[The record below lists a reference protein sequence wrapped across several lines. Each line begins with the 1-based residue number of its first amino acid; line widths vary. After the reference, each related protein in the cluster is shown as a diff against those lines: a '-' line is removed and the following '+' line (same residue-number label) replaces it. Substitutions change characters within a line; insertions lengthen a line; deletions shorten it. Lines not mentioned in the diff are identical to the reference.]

1 MDEIFKVMGIS
12 SSLALICVAFF
23 SALGFSLI
31 LVPVFR
37 KLALAANI
45 LDRPGGR
52 KEHSEATPLLGG
64 VALFVACLL
73 SLLVLVWLESV
84 LREGKGL
91 ELRLREEMSFIFLG
105 SVIIFI
111 TGLVDDFVGER
122 LPFYYK
128 LIGQIIG
135 SSAAI
140 AVLYYEQLVRLISG
154 GVPFADYIY
163 LLVAMGWMLT
173 VINSFN
179 FSDNINGL
187 STGLAV
193 IAVLTAIIYLGSQVN
208 TRHVLLGLILAG
220 TMLGFIPYNFPKA
233 RIFLGDAGSMFI
245 GYWVGVFLWPLTA
258 GFFDGTRPLFG
269 LDQLIPAVLVMGV
282 PIYDAAFVVV
292 MRWREK
298 RPIYLGDNKH
308 LSHRLVRCGFSR
320 TESTLILWGVA
331 LIVAGIGAMSI
342 GADYYVRYMALFIA
356 LSILLIITVLIVK
369 KEKKTAVLQ
378 LQDADSKKRVQH
390 GSRRIRA
397 DVSS

>member
-1 MDEIFKVMGIS
+1 M
-12 SSLALICVAFF
+12 ALLCAAFF

-31 LVPVFR
+31 LVPLFR
-37 KLALAANI
+37 KLALAAKI

-52 KEHSEATPLLGG
+52 KEHTEATPLLGG

-73 SLLVLVWLESV
+73 SLMVIVWLEGI

-91 ELRLREEMSFIFLG
+91 ELRFKEEMSFIFLG

-135 SSAAI
+135 ASAAI
-140 AVLYYEQLVRLISG
+140 AVLYYEQLMRLISG
-154 GVPFADYIY
+154 GVPFADYVY

-208 TRHVLLGLILAG
+208 TRHVLLGLILSG

-245 GYWVGVFLWPLTA
+245 GYWVGVILWPLTA

-269 LDQLIPAVLVMGV
+269 LDQLIPPVLVMSV

-369 KEKKTAVLQ
+369 KEKKTVILQ
-378 LQDADSKKRVQH
+378 LQETDSQKRVQH